1 MYKILLSN
9 EGSGEVLYLENPEEL
24 ITFANEE
31 MRKSSEKQNQK
42 DDEKLNNNQCDE
54 DAGELVRELILDPD
68 DRSVFNGE
76 TVTHLPPKD
85 YDVLDY
91 LVSNKGHL
99 VTRKE
104 LYEQLWQA
112 QGYMDE
118 HAVTVC
124 IHRLRNKIE
133 PNSKKP
139 IFIRN
144 VWGTGYR
151 YL

>member
-85 YDVLDY
+85 YDVLNLSASGKSTTQSNY
-91 LVSNKGHL
+91 LDEHMKAVQ
-99 VTRKE
+99 KE
-104 LYEQLWQA
+104 LGILQDGEDNGEHQA
-112 QGYMDE
+112 D
-118 HAVTVC
+118 
-124 IHRLRNKIE
+124 
-133 PNSKKP
+133 
-139 IFIRN
+139 
-144 VWGTGYR
+144 
-151 YL
+151 